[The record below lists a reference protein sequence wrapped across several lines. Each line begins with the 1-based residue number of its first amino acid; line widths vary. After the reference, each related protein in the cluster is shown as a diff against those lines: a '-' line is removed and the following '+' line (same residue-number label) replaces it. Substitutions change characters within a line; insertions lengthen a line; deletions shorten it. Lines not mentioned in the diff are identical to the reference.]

1 MLHYTVDEV
10 QKKKIISVC
19 YILPK
24 PYGIEKELFWPP

>member
-1 MLHYTVDEV
+1 MDEG

-24 PYGIEKELFWPP
+24 PYGVEKKLFWLP